1 MAARHAVALRPCSRR
16 ASRALRTPLARSI
29 AREAIE
35 ARQARELARREASA
49 CRAHLGKAL
58 ALCLRFLLR
67 QLSPP
72 GRAAVPRT
80 PVGLAGHAGGA
91 ERRLGRPDASRRARL
106 QGSDARPA
114 GRGRRRA
121 PLARTARAR
130 AYCFLGERVERA
142 GAPAGLLAAEVRASR
157 RAINTSTC
165 GHSSFSPPKRR
176 CTAALPSPISQ
187 ARAPSRRRG
196 APASAGKVA

>member
-1 MAARHAVALRPCSRR
+1 MAAGRPVAPRPGPRG

-80 PVGLAGHAGGA
+80 PVGLAGHTGGA
-91 ERRLGRPDASRRARL
+91 ERRLGRPDASRRARP
-106 QGSDARPA
+106 QGSDARSA
-114 GRGRRRA
+114 GRGWRRA
-121 PLARTARAR
+121 ALARTARAR
-130 AYCFLGERVERA
+130 AYCFLGERVERS
-142 GAPAGLLAAEVRASR
+142 GAPAGLLAAKVKAARPAMKNS
-157 RAINTSTC
+157 NPC
-165 GHSSFSPPKRR
+165 HSSWLPPERRSTGAFASSVSP
-176 CTAALPSPISQ
+176 CPI
-187 ARAPSRRRG
+187 AFR
-196 APASAGKVA
+196 

>member
-106 QGSDARPA
+106 QGSDARSA

-130 AYCFLGERVERA
+130 AYCFLGERVERS
-142 GAPAGLLAAEVRASR
+142 GAPAGLLAAEVKGSR
-157 RAINTSTC
+157 PAIKNPTF
-165 GHSSFSPPKRR
+165 GPPGFSPPKAPL
-176 CTAALPSPISQ
+176 TAAFPFAVFQGTEPFRL
-187 ARAPSRRRG
+187 RG
-196 APASAGKVA
+196 APT